1 MFNAI
6 NDSLRIWQLCGVNQ
20 LALITACLSGPLNEA
35 LRILSKHDAFLHRG
49 PLYKGVTVCNPAG
62 SFRLSRMQPGMQYC
76 SPHWS
81 SATHLEKE
89 NYAAKKPD
97 RDLQLTILDAE
108 GVRVH
113 MFNNTNSIHEGEV
126 IMPPKPIY
134 FLEEI
139 GRAHV

>member
-1 MFNAI
+1 
-6 NDSLRIWQLCGVNQ
+6 
-20 LALITACLSGPLNEA
+20 
-35 LRILSKHDAFLHRG
+35 
-49 PLYKGVTVCNPAG
+49 
-62 SFRLSRMQPGMQYC
+62 MQYC

-89 NYAAKKPD
+89 NYAAKKLD

-134 FLEEI
+134 FLEESAVEPALLNTNRKLPTI
-139 GRAHV
+139 YGTMKPVQSDADVKRQEPHAVRV